1 MIRLSLLCATFFLL
15 IYSCKH
21 TDGHAHQDDLS
32 TLVSEVKA
40 PEYAIVIHG
49 GAGTIQRENMSAE
62 KDSSYRAMLN
72 AALDIGEKIL
82 ADGGSSLDAVEATIH
97 LMEDSPLFNAG
108 RGAVF
113 THEGKNAHDASIM
126 IGSTQM
132 AGASTGTS
140 NVKHPISLARAIMEK
155 SQHVMM
161 AGQGAETFAT
171 EAGLEIVDPEYFR
184 TDRRWNSLQ
193 RILKKEEAQLEL
205 TEDDVDKK
213 HGTVGCVALDNKGNI
228 VAGTSTGGMTN
239 KRYDRIGDSPVIG
252 AGTFADNA
260 SCGVSA
266 TGHGEFFIRYT
277 VARDIAA
284 MMEYGGYTL
293 EEASEKIINEKLVEK
308 GGTGGVV
315 ALDRYGNISM
325 PFNTSGMYRGWRKP
339 GEKYVGIYK
348 GE

>member
-1 MIRLSLLCATFFLL
+1 MIKNVLCCVMVFLMVF
-15 IYSCKH
+15 SCKPTADH
-21 TDGHAHQDDLS
+21 IHVEDEI
-32 TLVSEVKA
+32 VEIKV

-62 KDSSYRAMLN
+62 KDSSYRAALN

-82 ADGGSSLDAVEATIH
+82 ADGGSALDAVEATIH

-113 THEGKNAHDASIM
+113 THDGRNAHDASVM
-126 IGSTQM
+126 VGSTQM

-140 NVKHPISLARAIMEK
+140 NVKHPISLARAVMEQ
-155 SQHVMM
+155 SAHVMM
-161 AGQGAETFAT
+161 SGEGAESFAA
-171 EAGLEIVDPEYFR
+171 EVGLEQVDPKYFY
-184 TDRRWNSLQ
+184 TERRWNSLQ
-193 RILKKEEAQLEL
+193 RILKKEEAKIEL
-205 TEDDVDKK
+205 SEDDIDKK
-213 HGTVGCVALDNKGNI
+213 HGTVGCVALDKNGNI

-266 TGHGEFFIRYT
+266 TGHGEYFIRYT

-293 EEASEKIINEKLVEK
+293 EEAGEKIINEKLVEK

-315 ALDRYGNISM
+315 ALDRKGNITM

-339 GEKYVGIYK
+339 GESYVGIYK

>member
-1 MIRLSLLCATFFLL
+1 MIRFMFLSITICFLTF
-15 IYSCKH
+15 SCKP
-21 TDGHAHQDDLS
+21 S
-32 TLVSEVKA
+32 NKEIKERIEVSKVKA

-49 GAGTIQRENMSAE
+49 GAGTILRENMSPE

-72 AALDIGEKIL
+72 IALDAGEDIL
-82 ADGGSSLDAVEATIH
+82 ANGGSSLDAVEATIH
-97 LMEDSPLFNAG
+97 IMEDSPLFNAG

-113 THEGKNAHDASIM
+113 THDGKNAHDASIM
-126 IGSTQM
+126 EGLDHR

-140 NVKHPISLARAIMEK
+140 NVKYPISLARAVMEK
-155 SQHVMM
+155 SEHVMM
-161 AGQGAETFAT
+161 AGVGAESFAA
-171 EAGLEIVDPEYFR
+171 EVGLEQVDAKYFY
-184 TDRRWNSLQ
+184 TERRWNSLQ
-193 RILKKEEAQLEL
+193 RILEKEEAELEL
-205 TEDDVDKK
+205 TADDIDKK
-213 HGTVGCVALDNKGNI
+213 HGTVGCVALDKLGNI
-228 VAGTSTGGMTN
+228 TAGTSTGGMTN

-252 AGTFADNA
+252 AGTFADNLT
-260 SCGVSA
+260 CGVSA
-266 TGHGEFFIRYT
+266 TGHGEYFIRYT

-293 EEASEKIINEKLVEK
+293 EEASNKIINEKLVEK

-339 GEKYVGIYK
+339 GEQYVGIYR

>member
-1 MIRLSLLCATFFLL
+1 MIRLSLMCLVVFLITF
-15 IYSCKH
+15 SCKPTTEH
-21 TDGHAHQDDLS
+21 VHVDDEII
-32 TLVSEVKA
+32 EVKE

-49 GAGTIQRENMSAE
+49 GAGTILRENMSVE
-62 KDSSYRAMLN
+62 KDSSYRAALN

-82 ADGGSSLDAVEATIH
+82 AEGGSSLDAVEATIH

-126 IGSTQM
+126 VGDSQM

-140 NVKHPISLARAIMEK
+140 NVRHPISLARAVMEK
-155 SQHVMM
+155 SKHVMM
-161 AGQGAETFAT
+161 SGVGAETFAT
-171 EAGLEIVDPEYFR
+171 EVGLEQVDPKYFY
-184 TDRRWNSLQ
+184 TERRWNSLQ
-193 RILKKEEAQLEL
+193 RILKKEEAKLEL
-205 TEDDVDKK
+205 SEDDVDKK
-213 HGTVGCVALDNKGNI
+213 HGTVGCVALDKNGNI
-228 VAGTSTGGMTN
+228 AAGTSTGGMTN

-260 SCGVSA
+260 SCGVSS
-266 TGHGEFFIRYT
+266 TGHGEYFIRYT

-293 EEASEKIINEKLVEK
+293 EEAGEIIINQKLVEK

-315 ALDRYGNISM
+315 ALDYKGNITM
-325 PFNTSGMYRGWRKP
+325 PFNTAGMYRGWRKP
-339 GEKYVGIYK
+339 GERYVGIYM

>member
-1 MIRLSLLCATFFLL
+1 MIRLLFISVAFVFFTFG
-15 IYSCKH
+15 CRP
-21 TDGHAHQDDLS
+21 TDDHVHERKVILD
-32 TLVSEVKA
+32 TEVEV

-49 GAGTIQRENMSAE
+49 GAGTIQRANMSAE

-72 AALDIGEKIL
+72 AALDVGEKIL
-82 ADGGSSLDAVEATIH
+82 AEGGSSLDAVEATIH
-97 LMEDSPLFNAG
+97 IMEDSPLFNAG

-126 IGSTQM
+126 VGSTQM

-140 NVKHPISLARAIMEK
+140 TVKHPISLARAVMEK
-155 SQHVMM
+155 SKHVMM
-161 AGQGAETFAT
+161 SGAGAESFAA
-171 EAGLEIVDPEYFR
+171 EVGLEQVDPKYFH
-184 TDRRWNSLQ
+184 TERRWKSLQ
-193 RILKKEEAQLEL
+193 RILKKEEADIEL
-205 TEDDVDKK
+205 SEDDIDKK
-213 HGTVGCVALDNKGNI
+213 HGTVGCVALDKNGDI

-260 SCGVSA
+260 SCGVSS
-266 TGHGEFFIRYT
+266 TGHGEYFIRYT

-293 EEASEKIINEKLVEK
+293 EEAGERIINEKLVEK

-315 ALDRYGNISM
+315 ALDKYGNITM
-325 PFNTSGMYRGWRKP
+325 PFNTAGMYRGWRKP

>member
-1 MIRLSLLCATFFLL
+1 MRNLIVMCLAAVILLCACNDNTH
-15 IYSCKH
+15 KH
-21 TDGHAHQDDLS
+21 
-32 TLVSEVKA
+32 EVIKA
-40 PEYAIVIHG
+40 TPEEVAPDYAIVIHG

-72 AALDIGEKIL
+72 TALDVGEKIL
-82 ADGGSSLDAVEATIH
+82 ASGGSSLDAVEATIH
-97 LMEDSPLFNAG
+97 IMEDSPLFNAG

-113 THEGKNAHDASIM
+113 THEGRNAHDASIM
-126 IGSTQM
+126 EGSDHM

-155 SQHVMM
+155 SKHVMM
-161 AGQGAETFAT
+161 AGKGAETFAS
-171 EAGLEIVDPEYFR
+171 EVGLEQVDPKYFF
-184 TDRRWNSLQ
+184 TERRWNSLQ
-193 RILKKEEAQLEL
+193 RILKKEEADIKL
-205 TEDDVDKK
+205 TADDADKK
-213 HGTVGCVALDNKGNI
+213 HGTVGCVALDKSGTI
-228 VAGTSTGGMTN
+228 TAGTSTGGMTN

-252 AGTFADNA
+252 AGTFADNLT
-260 SCGVSA
+260 CGVSA
-266 TGHGEFFIRYT
+266 TGHGEFFIRFT

-284 MMEYGGYTL
+284 MMEFGGYSL
-293 EEASEKIINEKLVEK
+293 EDASEKIINEKLVEK

-339 GEKYVGIYK
+339 GEQYVGIYK